1 MKLNASLELQ
11 EALKVKIN
19 AATADQKTE
28 VLLASI
34 SELIEAGTRDIVA
47 QYTAD
52 AVRAAE
58 DKEFAQSIGLRVLNK
73 AEKAFYAKFGNAVIQ
88 AITLTQEDIIPTT
101 IVDRTLEDVKTA
113 SKLLSNVRVA
123 PAGLKK
129 WISAAHSGAAAWGA
143 LTAAIAAE
151 LSATITSINFEA
163 YRLAAFLLIPKGI
176 VVLGDAF
183 VDRYLR
189 AILQEALTDGLEKG
203 VCDGNGKEAPIGF
216 TKLIGT
222 SVDGVHTAKTPVAI
236 LDFSPAQFG
245 PILQVLTN
253 DGKRA
258 LEKVLLVCNPTDYF
272 GKIFPACR
280 AFVNGVWVEA
290 FPFPTEVIQTT
301 NATTPYCAIPGQY
314 DLGIQAI
321 QINVYDQTKALD
333 DVDLLIAKTYG
344 NGRPVDDKCAVAL
357 SVANLVAYV
366 PTINT
371 KVVV

>member
-34 SELIEAGTRDIVA
+34 SELIEAGTREIVA

-58 DKEFAQSIGLRVLNK
+58 DKEFAQSIGLRILNK
-73 AEKAFYAKFGNAVIQ
+73 TEKAFYAKFGNAVNQ

-113 SKLLSNVRVA
+113 SKLLSYVRVA

-143 LTAAIAAE
+143 LTTAIAAE
-151 LSATITSINFEA
+151 LSATISSINFEA
-163 YRLAAFLLIPKGI
+163 YRLAAYLLIPKGI
-176 VVLGDAF
+176 VILGDAF

-203 VCDGNGKEAPIGF
+203 VCDGTGKDQPIGF
-216 TKLIGT
+216 TKLLNT
-222 SVDGVHTAKTPVAI
+222 SVDGVHTAKTPEVI
-236 LDFSPAQFG
+236 LDFSPTQWG
-245 PILQVLTN
+245 PILKTLTN
-253 DGKRA
+253 DGQRA

-272 GKIFPACR
+272 GKIFPACK
-280 AFVNGVWVEA
+280 AFVNGVWVDS
-290 FPFPTEVIQTT
+290 FPFPTEVIQTV
-301 NATTPYCAIPGQY
+301 NCTTPFAAIPDKY

-321 QINVYDQTKALD
+321 QIDVFKETKALD
-333 DVDLLIAKTYG
+333 DVDVLIAKTYG

-357 SVANLVAYV
+357 TVTNLVAYI
-366 PTINT
+366 PTVNT
-371 KVVV
+371 KVLV